1 VTKHRFIAIS
11 AAILMLAG
19 TGGASGAR
27 LPEMSMTAPG
37 VYQLGPGDQIRITVF
52 GLDAITNTYLI
63 DDTGEVALPMLDPVK
78 VAGKTLRQAEASIAS
93 QIRAKQLVNDPKV
106 SAQIIAYRPFY
117 IAGEVQKPGQYPYV
131 PGMSLMTAVSI
142 AGGYTFRANT
152 RSATITR
159 ASQKGS
165 ATADTPVLPGDMI
178 VVRESWF

>member
-1 VTKHRFIAIS
+1 MTKHRIIAIS
-11 AAILMLAG
+11 TSILILASAC
-19 TGGASGAR
+19 GATGAR
-27 LPEMSMTAPG
+27 LPDMSMTAPG
-37 VYQLGPGDQIRITVF
+37 TYQLGAGDQLRITVF

-63 DDTGEVALPMLDPVK
+63 DDTGEVALPMLSPVK
-78 VAGKTLRQAEASIAS
+78 VAGKTLRQAEASIAE

-106 SAQIIAYRPFY
+106 SAQIISYRPFY

-152 RSATITR
+152 RTATITR
-159 ASQKGS
+159 SSQKGS
-165 ATADTPVLPGDMI
+165 ATADTPVQPGDMI